1 MKRTGARPF
10 RLPGKARGA
19 TLPAAASDAQR
30 LLKRARQNVRER
42 GIVSSDMTIKELIEE
57 LSKYNEEL
65 EVLIEVAGS
74 DDVGV
79 EPRIVLTHRKSGRSC
94 LLLEN

>member
-1 MKRTGARPF
+1 
-10 RLPGKARGA
+10 
-19 TLPAAASDAQR
+19 
-30 LLKRARQNVRER
+30 
-42 GIVSSDMTIKELIEE
+42 MTIKELIEE

-65 EVLIEVAGS
+65 EVLIEGAGS

>member
-1 MKRTGARPF
+1 VT
-10 RLPGKARGA
+10 
-19 TLPAAASDAQR
+19 ASDAQPR
-30 LLKRARQNVRER
+30 LKRARQNVRER
-42 GIVSSDMTIKELIEE
+42 GIVSSDKKELIEE